1 VHSDAPKKNNGLTF
15 RWSDMNLQTLKSCAV
30 ALAATLLVTGT
41 AAAADTPAATSKWRV
56 DFNGKAASDG
66 EMQFRITPHEGD
78 PILVTAKINQGR
90 AQIYIAQDVLETFKA
105 QMPKDRFRAEIVAG
119 ERLLL
124 KAHSGEQAFVL
135 ELVTSSV
142 AGTHIHITPG

>member
-1 VHSDAPKKNNGLTF
+1 
-15 RWSDMNLQTLKSCAV
+15 MYLQNFKSCAV
-30 ALAATLLVTGT
+30 ALAAALLVTGI
-41 AAAADTPAATSKWRV
+41 AQAADTPAATSKWRV

-66 EMQFRITPHEGD
+66 EMQFRVTPQTGE

-90 AQIYIAQDVLETFKA
+90 AQIYIAQDVLADFKA
-105 QMPKDRFRAEIVAG
+105 QLPKERFRAEIVAG
-119 ERLLL
+119 ERLLV

-142 AGTHIHITPG
+142 AGTHIHVTPG